1 MMKLT
6 LQQIA
11 ECEDEIILRYHKMT
25 PEISRLIERINQE
38 TVALIGKYEEGQY
51 RISPGEIYYFESVD
65 ERLFAYTKT
74 RALQVAMTLA
84 EAEQLLAE
92 SGFFRCNKSMVLN
105 VDRVIAVKSEMGN
118 RINATLDNGEHVM
131 ISRHYARAFRE
142 LLQRGG
148 RNDA

>member
-1 MMKLT
+1 MKLT
-6 LQQIA
+6 LQQIT
-11 ECEDEIILRYHKMT
+11 EGEEEVILRYREMT
-25 PEISRLIERINQE
+25 PEIATLMERINQE
-38 TVALIGKYEEGQY
+38 TLTLLGKAEEKTY
-51 RISPGEIYYFESVD
+51 RISPTAVYYFESVD

-74 RALQVAMTLA
+74 KTLQIMMTLT
-84 EAEQLLAE
+84 EAERLLAE

-105 VDRVIAVKSEMGN
+105 INRVIAVKSEMGN

-148 RNDA
+148 RSNE

>member
-1 MMKLT
+1 
-6 LQQIA
+6 
-11 ECEDEIILRYHKMT
+11 
-25 PEISRLIERINQE
+25 
-38 TVALIGKYEEGQY
+38 
-51 RISPGEIYYFESVD
+51 
-65 ERLFAYTKT
+65 
-74 RALQVAMTLA
+74 MTLA
-84 EAEQLLAE
+84 EAEQMLAE

>member
-1 MMKLT
+1 MKLT

-11 ECEDEIILRYHKMT
+11 NGEEEIVLLYRKMT
-25 PEISRLIERINQE
+25 PEISRLIARINQE
-38 TVALIGKYEEGQY
+38 TMTLFGKYEEEQY
-51 RISPGEIYYFESVD
+51 CISPGEIYYFESVD

-74 RALQVAMTLA
+74 HALQMAMTLV
-84 EAEQLLAE
+84 EAENLLSE

>member
-1 MMKLT
+1 MKLT

-11 ECEDEIILRYHKMT
+11 DGEEEIVLRYRKMT
-25 PEISRLIERINQE
+25 PEISTLIERINQE
-38 TVALIGKYEEGQY
+38 TMTLLGRFEEKQY
-51 RISPGEIYYFESVD
+51 RITPAEIYYFESVD

-74 RALQVAMTLA
+74 QTLQIMMTVT
-84 EAEQLLAE
+84 EVEHLLTE

-105 VDRVIAVKSEMGN
+105 VNRVIAVKSEMGN

-148 RNDA
+148 RNDE

>member
-1 MMKLT
+1 MTQFGKS
-6 LQQIA
+6 A
-11 ECEDEIILRYHKMT
+11 EK
-25 PEISRLIERINQE
+25 
-38 TVALIGKYEEGQY
+38 QY
-51 RISPGEIYYFESVD
+51 RISPGEIHYLESVD

-74 RALQVAMTLA
+74 QTLQVMMTLT
-84 EAEQLLAE
+84 EAEKLLSE

-148 RNDA
+148 SINE